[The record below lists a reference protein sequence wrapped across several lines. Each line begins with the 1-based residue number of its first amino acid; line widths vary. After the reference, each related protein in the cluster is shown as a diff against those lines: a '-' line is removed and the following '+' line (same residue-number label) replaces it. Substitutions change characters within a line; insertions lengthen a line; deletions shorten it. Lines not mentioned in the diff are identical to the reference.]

1 MEKCKTVTSQLSF
14 MAHRLLENQIDGQA
28 PVVTLGECK
37 QKRAMNE
44 DSGKFCHCNPEFLIT
59 TI

>member
-1 MEKCKTVTSQLSF
+1 
-14 MAHRLLENQIDGQA
+14 MAHKRLENQKESQA

-37 QKRAMNE
+37 QQRTIDE
-44 DSGKFCHCNPEFLIT
+44 DCGKFCHYNPEFLIT